1 MKSDKHFKKYT
12 ALDTSMKT
20 NL

>member
-12 ALDTSMKT
+12 ALDTSMNT
-20 NL
+20 